1 MKAEELEQKQGMDC
15 LYQFKTEECN
25 PLNLTDKCKEIFECV
40 QESSSDIDE
49 FEIMTQM
56 IKRTST
62 TLTETMLGPVALV
75 FGVLLIN
82 YLRDKA

>member
-1 MKAEELEQKQGMDC
+1 MDC

-40 QESSSDIDE
+40 QKSSSDIDE

-62 TLTETMLGPVALV
+62 TLTVGTSG
-75 FGVLLIN
+75 FGVRSASDQLLE
-82 YLRDKA
+82 R

>member
-1 MKAEELEQKQGMDC
+1 MD
-15 LYQFKTEECN
+15 
-25 PLNLTDKCKEIFECV
+25 LTDRCKEILQCV

-56 IKRTST
+56 IKRTSS

-82 YLRDKA
+82 YLREKP